1 MVIKIIGKYEVN
13 IELNKDISFFL
24 VKKKK
29 KIILGNINNELALNF
44 ESSKDMFGIIY
55 PIPVLLI
62 SINSSLLI

>member
-13 IELNKDISFFL
+13 IELNKDIFFFV

>member
-1 MVIKIIGKYEVN
+1 MVIKIIGKYDVN